1 MVSTSFLV
9 MPIVYHVVRA
19 LSTQLNKN
27 LEKMF
32 SLLYNG
38 VSTKEVDPVT
48 LGDVIAKYRA
58 EHSLSMDKFAERS
71 GISKTYISML
81 EHNRTHRGKEPTP
94 SIEVYRSVAQGM
106 GIDVDELIRTVEGK
120 IRLPQ
125 PIIVPDGFEAIPD
138 LSTIPL
144 VGQIACGEPILAE
157 ENIEETVSAP
167 AKWHADFALTC
178 KGDSMAPTIQDGD
191 LVAIRI
197 QPEVETGEIA
207 AVRIG
212 NEATLK
218 RVYLHPDY
226 IELRPENPA
235 FESIIRRRDAMND
248 VRIEG
253 KAVGIC
259 RGL

>member
-1 MVSTSFLV
+1 MDTISARIQQALDQKGWKQADLVKATGIGKASISTYLAGEYEPKQKNLFRLA
-9 MPIVYHVVRA
+9 RA
-19 LSTQLNKN
+19 LN
-27 LEKMF
+27 
-32 SLLYNG
+32 
-38 VSTKEVDPVT
+38 VSEAW
-48 LGDVIAKYRA
+48 LMGYDVP
-58 EHSLSMDKFAERS
+58 MERYQPPHE
-71 GISKTYISML
+71 I
-81 EHNRTHRGKEPTP
+81 P
-94 SIEVYRSVAQGM
+94 S
-106 GIDVDELIRTVEGK
+106 
-120 IRLPQ
+120 
-125 PIIVPDGFEAIPD
+125 GFEAVPD

-157 ENIEETVSAP
+157 ENVEDMVSTP
-167 AKWHADFALTC
+167 ARWHADFALTC

-212 NEATLK
+212 SEATLK

-253 KAVGIC
+253 KAVGLC

>member
-1 MVSTSFLV
+1 MAIGDNIRYLRTTHGLSQVELGRIAGVSDKAVSSWESGLKIPR
-9 MPIVYHVVRA
+9 MGAI
-19 LSTQLNKN
+19 
-27 LEKMF
+27 EKMAAYF
-32 SLLYNG
+32 HI
-38 VSTKEVDPVT
+38 TKSSIIDAN
-48 LGDVIAKYRA
+48 LGPRA
-58 EHSLSMDKFAERS
+58 
-71 GISKTYISML
+71 
-81 EHNRTHRGKEPTP
+81 
-94 SIEVYRSVAQGM
+94 
-106 GIDVDELIRTVEGK
+106 
-120 IRLPQ
+120 
-125 PIIVPDGFEAIPD
+125 VPAGFEASPD

-157 ENIEETVSAP
+157 ENIEDAVSAP

-253 KAVGIC
+253 KAVGLC

>member
-1 MVSTSFLV
+1 MAIGDNIRYLRVTHGMSQPELGK
-9 MPIVYHVVRA
+9 IA
-19 LSTQLNKN
+19 
-27 LEKMF
+27 
-32 SLLYNG
+32 G
-38 VSTKEVDPVT
+38 VSDKAVSSWETGAKTPRMGAIERIAAYFRVSKSAIIDGEFSPRVIPSGFDP
-48 LGDVIAKYRA
+48 A
-58 EHSLSMDKFAERS
+58 
-71 GISKTYISML
+71 
-81 EHNRTHRGKEPTP
+81 
-94 SIEVYRSVAQGM
+94 
-106 GIDVDELIRTVEGK
+106 
-120 IRLPQ
+120 
-125 PIIVPDGFEAIPD
+125 PD
-138 LSTIPL
+138 LSPIPL

-157 ENIEETVSAP
+157 ENVEDMVSTP
-167 AKWHADFALTC
+167 ARWHADFALTC

-235 FESIIRRRDAMND
+235 FESIIRRLDAMND
-248 VRIEG
+248 VKIEG
-253 KAVGIC
+253 KAVGLC